1 MIFQME
7 STHQSSSRINKFKS
21 IPRHIT
27 VKLQQN
33 TENKI
38 LKATKEKDIHSKGMQ
53 HRFTEYSAA
62 TKVNARQEGNT
73 FKMLRENNL
82 QPRILHAAK

>member
-1 MIFQME
+1 MIFQTE

-38 LKATKEKDIHSKGMQ
+38 LKATKEKKI
-53 HRFTEYSAA
+53 FTPKECNIDS
-62 TKVNARQEGNT
+62 QNT
-73 FKMLRENNL
+73 QQQQK
-82 QPRILHAAK
+82 

>member
-1 MIFQME
+1 
-7 STHQSSSRINKFKS
+7 
-21 IPRHIT
+21 
-27 VKLQQN
+27 
-33 TENKI
+33 
-38 LKATKEKDIHSKGMQ
+38 MQ

-62 TKVNARQEGNT
+62 TKVNARQEEGNT